1 MTTKKLLRDLFKNV
15 IEGEKSNEDFRK
27 ILAKNEEISGSDLF
41 NKIKKN
47 YSVGIYKEDIANF
60 MKKNDYKLNNKEIEL
75 LMERF
80 DKNKNGIIDYK
91 EFMLEIA
98 PISGQFK

>member
-1 MTTKKLLRDLFKNV
+1 M
-15 IEGEKSNEDFRK
+15 
-27 ILAKNEEISGSDLF
+27 AKNEEISVSDLF

>member
-1 MTTKKLLRDLFKNV
+1 MKKF
-15 IEGEKSNEDFRK
+15 
-27 ILAKNEEISGSDLF
+27 SDLF

>member
-1 MTTKKLLRDLFKNV
+1 
-15 IEGEKSNEDFRK
+15 
-27 ILAKNEEISGSDLF
+27 
-41 NKIKKN
+41 
-47 YSVGIYKEDIANF
+47 